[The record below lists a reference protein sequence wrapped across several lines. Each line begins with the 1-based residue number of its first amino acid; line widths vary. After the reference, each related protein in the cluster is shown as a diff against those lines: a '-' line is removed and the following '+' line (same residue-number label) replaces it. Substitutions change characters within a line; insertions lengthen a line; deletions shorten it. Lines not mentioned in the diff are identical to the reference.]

1 MNAFEPVALARSARW
16 QRVADR
22 LARWAWPVLLA
33 SVALA
38 LVGGAVVGAWN
49 PATAAPEPYVDE
61 CADPP
66 CFGGGGLPG
75 LRDLPAT
82 LPFLGYGLA
91 IALGLPSVLAGGW
104 DLLRG
109 RGAAGGRR
117 LLAFVGPV
125 LVVVGTEIVPHLLS
139 PCLPAELGAD
149 WVPGVCERHPVQGWD
164 IEERWHALDHALVG
178 ALPMAALYQLA
189 LRRWRPDV
197 ARWRP
202 G

>member
-1 MNAFEPVALARSARW
+1 MTTPEPDPVARSTRW
-16 QRVADR
+16 QRAADR
-22 LARWAWPVLLA
+22 PARWAWPVPIA

-38 LVGGAVVGAWN
+38 LAGGAVVGAWN
-49 PATAAPEPYVDE
+49 PDAEDPEPVVDE

-75 LRDLPAT
+75 VHDPPAT

-104 DLLRG
+104 DLLQG
-109 RGAAGGRR
+109 RWAAGSRR

-125 LVVVGTEIVPHLLS
+125 LVLVGTEIVPPVLS

-149 WVPGVCERHPVQGWD
+149 WVPGVCEHHPEHGWD
-164 IEERWHALDHALVG
+164 VEDRWHALDHALVG
-178 ALPMAALYQLA
+178 ALPMVALYRLA
-189 LRRWRPDV
+189 LRRWRPAV
-197 ARWRP
+197 ARVP
-202 G
+202 